1 MDKQKVLMYSKGN
14 YIQYPVI
21 THDGKKYKKECL
33 FVYNWITLLYSRD
46 WHGIVNQLYF
56 NKKKFKE
63 NNMELH
69 SMLCGSLDGRWVC
82 RRMDACTRMAESL
95 CCSSETIT
103 TLLIGYFCLVA
114 KLCPTVCD
122 PMDWSLPGS
131 SVHGISQARILEW
144 VAIL

>member
-1 MDKQKVLMYSKGN
+1 
-14 YIQYPVI
+14 
-21 THDGKKYKKECL
+21 
-33 FVYNWITLLYSRD
+33 
-46 WHGIVNQLYF
+46 
-56 NKKKFKE
+56 
-63 NNMELH
+63 
-69 SMLCGSLDGRWVC
+69 MLCGSLDERGVC

-103 TLLIGYFCLVA
+103 TSLIGYCCLVA

-122 PMDWSLPGS
+122 PMGWSLPGS